1 MIKKE
6 IEVLGTVFSIS
17 LPKEYSF
24 LCSKLFDELQRIE
37 QKYTRF
43 DSSSYLMNLNSHL
56 FTKQLI
62 DSETYF
68 LLKFAEEMKKFTRGY
83 FSIDQK
89 NRLESYGYGL
99 RENFSKSNIFSNL
112 FSRNYFLFS
121 SSILLLKQI
130 EIGGFGKGYA
140 LLKLKEILDF
150 EDVKEYE
157 LNAGGD
163 IYVKGKSEIY
173 LESPYSQEN
182 VFASVFLKN
191 TSLCSSSPSRRSFN
205 SKHHLINPKL
215 KDSTSD
221 LIQVFIQEENPMR
234 CDALSTAL
242 FVMGFEKAVSFSK
255 KHNLSVLLITTND
268 MYSSMNITHV
278 N

>member
-6 IEVLGTVFSIS
+6 IEVLGTVFTIS
-17 LPKEYSF
+17 LPNKYSF
-24 LCSKLFDELQRIE
+24 LFSKLFDELQRIE

-56 FTKQLI
+56 FKKQNI

-68 LLKFAEEMKKFTRGY
+68 LLKFAEDMKKFTDGY

-89 NRLESYGYGL
+89 NRLEVYGYGL
-99 RENFSKSNIFSNL
+99 TVNSSKSNIFSNF

-121 SSILLLKQI
+121 SSIVLFKQI

-140 LLKLKEILDF
+140 LLKLKEFLDSQY
-150 EDVKEYE
+150 VKEYE

-163 IYVKGKSEIY
+163 IYVKGKSKIY
-173 LESPYSQEN
+173 LESPYYQEN
-182 VFASVFLKN
+182 VFAYVFLKN
-191 TSLCSSSPSRRSFN
+191 TSLCSSSPSRRNFN

-215 KDSTSD
+215 KDSNSD
-221 LIQVFIQEENPMR
+221 LIQVFIQEENPMK

-255 KHNLSVLLITTND
+255 KHNLLVLLITTND
-268 MYSSMNITHV
+268 MYSSINITYI

>member
-17 LPKEYSF
+17 LPEKYTF

-56 FTKQLI
+56 FRKQSI

-68 LLKFAEEMKKFTRGY
+68 LLKFAEEMKKFTGGY

-99 RENFSKSNIFSNL
+99 KENFSKSNIFSNL

-121 SSILLLKQI
+121 SSILLFKQI

-140 LLKLKEILDF
+140 LLKLKEILDL

-205 SKHHLINPKL
+205 FKHHLINPKL
-215 KDSTSD
+215 KDSNSD
-221 LIQVFIQEENPMR
+221 LIQVFIEEENPMK

-268 MYSSMNITHV
+268 MYSSMNITYV

>member
-17 LPKEYSF
+17 LPKKYSF

-43 DSSSYLMNLNSHL
+43 NSSSYLMNLNSHL
-56 FTKQLI
+56 FRKQSI

-68 LLKFAEEMKKFTRGY
+68 LLKFAEEMKKFTSGY

-99 RENFSKSNIFSNL
+99 RENFPKSNIFSNL

-121 SSILLLKQI
+121 SSILLFKQI

-140 LLKLKEILDF
+140 LLKLKEFLDSQY
-150 EDVKEYE
+150 VKEYE

-163 IYVKGKSEIY
+163 IFVKGKSEIY

-182 VFASVFLKN
+182 VFASVLLKN
-191 TSLCSSSPSRRSFN
+191 TSLCSSSTSRRSFN

-215 KDSTSD
+215 KDSKSD
-221 LIQVFIQEENPMR
+221 LIQVFIQEENPMK

-255 KHNLSVLLITTND
+255 KHNLSVLLITIND
-268 MYSSMNITHV
+268 MYSSMNITYV